1 MKIDKNIGIDFDNT
15 IVTYDDVFYKYAFE
29 LRLISHK
36 VEKNKKA
43 IRDAIRRLPEG
54 NDKWTE
60 LQGMVYGTYMEEA
73 ELMQGVG
80 SFLEACKKNN
90 FKVFIISHKSI
101 YPAIGSHVDLQKA
114 AKKWLKNRDFLSKFG
129 LTDSN
134 VIFKETLQG
143 KLDQIAQKKCA
154 YFIDDLTEILEHPD
168 FPKDVKKI
176 LYGQQ
181 ENKGFPTDII
191 HFKYW
196 NEIKKYFFE

>member
-15 IVTYDDVFYKYAFE
+15 IVTYDDVFYKYAFR

-43 IRDAIRRLPEG
+43 IRDAIRRLPGG

-73 ELMQGVG
+73 ELVQGVG
-80 SFLEACKKNN
+80 SFLEACKKNH
-90 FKVFIISHKSI
+90 FKVFIISHKTI
-101 YPAIGSHVDLQKA
+101 YPAIGSRIDLQKT
-114 AKKWLKNRDFLSKFG
+114 AKKWLENRDFLSKFG
-129 LTDSN
+129 LTDSD

-154 YFIDDLTEILEHPD
+154 YFIDDLTEVLDHPD

-181 ENKGFPTDII
+181 ENKEFPADIT

-196 NEIKKYFFE
+196 DEIEKYFFE